1 MHLQLRTNSFAYR
14 NLGGSRFESLTSER
28 AADLKLKHDSTLER
42 VVDRLLCYT
51 IGQSVVDGHFDD
63 INIRLHNTPNGCI
76 TASHSI
82 SNVSW
87 LSG

>member
-14 NLGGSRFESLTSER
+14 NLRGSRLESLTSER
-28 AADLKLKHDSTLER
+28 AADLKLKHDSTLKR

-51 IGQSVVDGHFDD
+51 IGQSVVDGYLDD
-63 INIRLHNTPNGCI
+63 IKIRLHNTPDGCI
-76 TASHSI
+76 TASHVI